1 MVQQNGSLSEKITQ
15 VKKERMAKRKE
26 VLQDTAELKNLQAKK
41 RRLQRRAAGM
51 TRNQMQSMW
60 DVWQEAED
68 KRQAKKRRRY
78 TQEEE

>member
-68 KRQAKKRRRY
+68 KRQAKK
-78 TQEEE
+78 EAA

>member
-1 MVQQNGSLSEKITQ
+1 MVQKNGSLSEKITQ

-41 RRLQRRAAGM
+41 RRLLRRAAGM

-60 DVWQEAED
+60 DLWQEAED
-68 KRQAKKRRRY
+68 KRLAKKPAK
-78 TQEEE
+78 